1 MSYTVVVIA
10 YRSRAV
16 LEPFLQHL
24 GAGVPVIVVDNSSDE
39 DDLSDL
45 ATASD
50 VTVVDAGGNVGF
62 SAGAN
67 IGAAAA
73 STDHVVFM
81 NPDTL
86 PTGDAL
92 DRLTR
97 VLDQDAGVT
106 MCGPSGVDTAGG
118 GAQPTIPRVAV
129 HVLGLHRVLP
139 RAGIYLH
146 PAPDERIEAGWIS
159 GSCCAV
165 RRADFQRIG
174 GFDEGY
180 FVFMSDFELGLRVT
194 ASGGRQLLLGDV
206 VVPHLDGASSD
217 LPSSWT
223 WDQRGQGW
231 GQFLRR
237 TQPSWRARI
246 VYSMLLAGF
255 SARRLAYAATGR
267 SLRAEEQATMV
278 AGMRRTWRSEAPP
291 SAAP

>member
-10 YRSRAV
+10 YRSRAA
-16 LEPFLQHL
+16 LEPFLHHL
-24 GAGVPVIVVDNSSDE
+24 GAGVPVIVVNNSADE
-39 DDLSDL
+39 DDLADL
-45 ATASD
+45 AAMSD

-73 STDHVVFM
+73 STEHVIFM

-86 PTGDAL
+86 PSSDAL
-92 DRLTR
+92 DRLAE
-97 VLDQDAGVT
+97 VLDQEAEVT

-118 GAQPTIPRVAV
+118 GAQPSIPRVAV
-129 HVLGLHRVLP
+129 HVLGLHRILP

-146 PAPDERIEAGWIS
+146 PAPNQRIEAGWIS

-165 RRADFQRIG
+165 RRSDFQGIG
-174 GFDEGY
+174 GYDEEY
-180 FVFMSDFELGLRVT
+180 FVFMSDVELGLRVT

-206 VVPHLDGASSD
+206 TVPHLDGASSD

-223 WDQRGQGW
+223 WDQRGRGW

-237 TQPSWRARI
+237 TQPSWRAHI
-246 VYSMLLAGF
+246 LYTMLLAGF
-255 SARRLAYAATGR
+255 SARRLAYAAIGR
-267 SLRAEEQATMV
+267 ALRAEEQATMI
-278 AGMRRTWRSEAPP
+278 AGMRHTWRDEAPA
-291 SAAP
+291 SDGS